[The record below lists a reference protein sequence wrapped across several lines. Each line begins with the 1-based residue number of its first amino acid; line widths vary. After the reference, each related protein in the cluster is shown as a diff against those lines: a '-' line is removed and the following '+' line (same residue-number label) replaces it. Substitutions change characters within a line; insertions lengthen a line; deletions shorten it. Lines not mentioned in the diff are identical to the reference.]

1 VARVTDWRPTV
12 ANRRG
17 TSIRLRITAIAS
29 VSVAAVLVLGAG
41 LFVVVM
47 SQALI
52 EGVRSAAENDAS
64 AIVDRIEEAGALSI
78 TEAESSVEDQLV
90 QIIRDGSVVAS
101 SEDATGLGAL
111 ATAEGSTMV
120 SIPGDDNRYLVVAE
134 RSDNAVL
141 VIVGHDLSDVNEV
154 IAAIIPL
161 VGVSIPLLVGLL
173 ALTAFLVVGRALRP
187 VDRMRVEVDDVT
199 ANRLHRRIA
208 GAAVPDE
215 LGRLAA
221 TMNRMLDR
229 LDDSQRT
236 QRRFISDASHE
247 LKSPLASLRQYS
259 EVARSYPDRMTM
271 AELTDAIDDEGGRL
285 ERIVGGM
292 LVLARADEGSLLG
305 DSRPVDLDDLLLS
318 EAQRLRT
325 STSLH
330 VEVAIEPAR
339 VNGNGELFA
348 QVVRNLVDNAVR
360 HADTRVRLTL
370 VSTGVIII
378 DDDGPGIPDD
388 ERERVFERFVRLDD
402 ARARDLGGSGLGLAI
417 VHEIVRAHGGT
428 VAVSESDWGGA
439 RIRVT
444 LG

>member
-1 VARVTDWRPTV
+1 
-12 ANRRG
+12 
-17 TSIRLRITAIAS
+17 
-29 VSVAAVLVLGAG
+29 
-41 LFVVVM
+41 
-47 SQALI
+47 
-52 EGVRSAAENDAS
+52 
-64 AIVDRIEEAGALSI
+64 
-78 TEAESSVEDQLV
+78 
-90 QIIRDGSVVAS
+90 
-101 SEDATGLGAL
+101 
-111 ATAEGSTMV
+111 
-120 SIPGDDNRYLVVAE
+120 
-134 RSDNAVL
+134 
-141 VIVGHDLSDVNEV
+141 
-154 IAAIIPL
+154 
-161 VGVSIPLLVGLL
+161 
-173 ALTAFLVVGRALRP
+173 
-187 VDRMRVEVDDVT
+187 
-199 ANRLHRRIA
+199 
-208 GAAVPDE
+208 
-215 LGRLAA
+215 
-221 TMNRMLDR
+221 
-229 LDDSQRT
+229 
-236 QRRFISDASHE
+236 
-247 LKSPLASLRQYS
+247 
-259 EVARSYPDRMTM
+259 
-271 AELTDAIDDEGGRL
+271 
-285 ERIVGGM
+285 
-292 LVLARADEGSLLG
+292 
-305 DSRPVDLDDLLLS
+305 VDLDDLLLS